1 MTARAFVIV
10 LAGFLLVGGLLI
22 NAPQPQAAAEPAWP
36 GVESLWRG
44 TEPVTQTP
52 AYRGLSVVG
61 NDYLYV
67 LYDTGYASATGT
79 LALTVTRQWRGIV
92 FETLTATGTI
102 STSQRGTGAITVAS
116 ASPYYPD
123 IIVGLSTS
131 AGTMTPTVAVVG
143 Q

>member
-22 NAPQPQAAAEPAWP
+22 SAPQPEAVADPAWP
-36 GVESLWRG
+36 GLESLWRR
-44 TEPVTQTP
+44 TEAITQTP
-52 AYRGLSVVG
+52 VYRGLSVVG

-67 LYDTGYASATGT
+67 FYDTGFASATGT
-79 LALTVTRQWRGIV
+79 LSITVTRQWRGVV
-92 FETLTATGTI
+92 FQTLTATGTI
-102 STSQRGTGAITVAS
+102 SASQSATGAITVAS

-131 AGTMTPTVAVVG
+131 AGTMTPTVAVMG